1 MRFSQAR
8 DACHAEARWGSFCPF
23 PDAGDVDFAGGPSPD
38 FGSTAERADMPVI
51 TVNDQHYALRPGQN
65 RLGGGASADV
75 RVSDDESLGIQAIVD
90 VRDAA
95 HPVIRRAMPTAAV
108 RVNGVELIDPT
119 PLIHGDKV
127 EIAGNELL
135 FSDDTKT
142 GATQILKQ
150 SEIAAMAAVRPEA
163 PAQPITG
170 GRLVSLVDGK
180 EYVVR
185 AEGITIGREAGS
197 DIVVA
202 QQDVSRKHA
211 VVMRTDKGSYE
222 IRDFSSN
229 GVFVNQKRVRKSAV
243 LAPSDLIR
251 IGGEEFR
258 FRADGSPAVEQRRKP
273 AAPPAQTQAKASRP
287 STPPVVAQTA
297 PVEPP
302 PPRATPYVPASHARK
317 SLATLVITN
326 VGPTQGQRFD
336 VRVPLAHIGRGAHN
350 DIAINDDSVSETHAK
365 LQRREDGWFL
375 TDLDSTNG
383 TYVGGSRFTGERKL
397 EGTNELRFGGVKMQ
411 FQPAETSEGA
421 SAAGTRQIANVSRP
435 QLNPTTNI
443 PAVVLVPEPK
453 EGEGG
458 GVPAWLWAI
467 VAMAIVAVAVFLAA
481 VR

>member
-1 MRFSQAR
+1 
-8 DACHAEARWGSFCPF
+8 
-23 PDAGDVDFAGGPSPD
+23 
-38 FGSTAERADMPVI
+38 MPVI

-65 RLGGGASADV
+65 RLGGGAGADV
-75 RVSDDESLGIQAIVD
+75 RVSDDESLGVQAIVD
-90 VRDAA
+90 VRDGA
-95 HPVIRRAMPTAAV
+95 HPVIRRAMPNAAV

-127 EIAGNELL
+127 EIGGSELL

-142 GATQILKQ
+142 GATQILRA
-150 SEIAAMAAVRPEA
+150 SEVAAIASSRSDT

-180 EYVVR
+180 EYVVSPD
-185 AEGITIGREAGS
+185 GVTIGREAGS

-202 QQDVSRKHA
+202 QQDVSRRHA
-211 VVMRTDKGSYE
+211 VVIRTEKGTYE

-229 GVFVNQKRVRKSAV
+229 GVYVNRKRVRKSAV

-251 IGGEEFR
+251 VGSEEFR
-258 FRADGSPAVEQRRKP
+258 FRADGAPAVAEEKRHPTPGPAPKQATR
-273 AAPPAQTQAKASRP
+273 AAPPPAPDQPR
-287 STPPVVAQTA
+287 VVEA
-297 PVEPP
+297 PEQ
-302 PPRATPYVPASHARK
+302 RATPYVPPSQSRK
-317 SLATLVITN
+317 ALATLVITN

-336 VRVPLAHIGRGAHN
+336 VRTPLAHVGRGAHN

-375 TDLDSTNG
+375 TDLGSTNG

-397 EGTNELRFGGVKMQ
+397 EGTSELRFGGVKMS
-411 FQPAETSEGA
+411 FQTADVGEGTPAT
-421 SAAGTRQIANVSRP
+421 GTRQIASAGRP

-443 PAVVLVPEPK
+443 PAVVLVPEAK
-453 EGEGG
+453 EPESA
-458 GVPAWLWAI
+458 GVPAWLWGV
-467 VAMAIVAVAVFLAA
+467 VAAAVVAVAVFLLA